1 MNWDEIEHG
10 GAGEVLTPETA
21 PDVLYHGTNPIAA
34 ALIMKQGIEATEPV
48 DDDDLGAV
56 VCTTSCPDIGQM
68 FAIEFARA
76 NSDFD
81 VGFVF
86 SIDAKQ
92 VVQHAE
98 TVPYQAETASFD
110 ELEFRVMGDIPRSM
124 ITGFK
129 VVGNSSLLRKQSF
142 IEQMW
147 WDMPPHL
154 KQEFRGDRA
163 MFEMAI
169 KALLDAAAR

>member
-1 MNWDEIEHG
+1 MRWDEVEPEY
-10 GAGEVLTPETA
+10 GAGEPLTPETA

-34 ALIMKQGIEATEPV
+34 ALIWKHGIEATEPV

-56 VCTTSCPDIGQM
+56 VCTTSCPDMGQM
-68 FAIEFARA
+68 FAIEFARF
-76 NSDFD
+76 NSEYD

-86 SIDAKQ
+86 SIDGKQ
-92 VVQHAE
+92 IASHFEAL
-98 TVPYQAETASFD
+98 PYHAETASQN
-110 ELEFRVMGDIPRSM
+110 EFEIRVRDDIPKSM
-124 ITGFK
+124 ITG
-129 VVGNSSLLRKQSF
+129 VRIVGDAKLLRKKSF
-142 IEQMW
+142 VEQMW

-169 KALLDAAAR
+169 KALLDAS